1 MVFCTTRFAIYA
13 LPKQLGICGIS
24 RNPRRIEHADP
35 WLHRC
40 HLQQRNSICWVGHVL
55 RNWLFSSLSRGKT
68 ITSKNDTSSI
78 LQPRICWLFSARTIQ
93 DIFRP
98 SQDRHSFSR
107 SCSQR
112 HATSPAMVVSEG
124 SDESTKRK
132 RLQDIKVLIYDLIWF
147 RSDELCVFLP
157 SVACLHTRIEQK
169 TIMWPQTS
177 WFQFILR
184 CQKDVYLRVQFHT
197 NKWILIIYI
206 YIMIYITI

>member
-93 DIFRP
+93 NIFRP

-147 RSDELCVFLP
+147 RSDELCVFFAITSCLFAYADWAEDHH
-157 SVACLHTRIEQK
+157 VATNFMIP
-169 TIMWPQTS
+169 I
-177 WFQFILR
+177 
-184 CQKDVYLRVQFHT
+184 YLEMPEGRLLEGAVP
-197 NKWILIIYI
+197 Y
-206 YIMIYITI
+206 